1 MTTSAGADHTEA
13 LEFEGS
19 EEQGPRKWRR
29 DWSSAVMRDD
39 RMGAATW
46 VTALVLAERAWHG
59 QRTFHASRRTL
70 AKITGR
76 SERVEREHLDT
87 LAATGWIVDTGMK
100 KNRATV
106 WRLAWPADYREHRG
120 QRSGRT
126 IRPIRPAEAADVS
139 AASSARYVSAASP
152 KAQDSRD
159 AMGGSSARFSSKQSS
174 LMHQG
179 TDANATT
186 PSGGVETAG
195 VNEKSAASRAQLAI
209 AADNGEYASTADDE
223 STEPDNDVCP
233 VEVDEPG
240 WNRFT
245 DCTCK
250 RGGRHAD
257 WWNVQASA

>member
-1 MTTSAGADHTEA
+1 MTTSASADHTEA

-87 LAATGWIVDTGMK
+87 LAATGWIVDTGVK

-126 IRPIRPAEAADVS
+126 IRPIRPTEAADVS
-139 AASSARYVSAASP
+139 AASSARNVP
-152 KAQDSRD
+152 GGDEKAQV
-159 AMGGSSARFSSKQSS
+159 GGDVVGGPSARFPSKQSS
-174 LMHQG
+174 LTHQG
-179 TDANATT
+179 TDANAIT
-186 PSGGVETAG
+186 PPEGVEITG
-195 VNEKSAASRAQLAI
+195 VNGKSAASRAQPAI
-209 AADNGEYASTADDE
+209 AADNGEYALTADSE
-223 STEPDNDVCP
+223 LAEPDNDVCP

-245 DCTCK
+245 DCTCE
-250 RGGRHAD
+250 RGGRHAN
-257 WWNVQASA
+257 WWNVQESA